1 MYKGQDSRV
10 LVIGGAGIDVK
21 GKPARTLM
29 PGTSNPGQIR
39 MSVGGG
45 ARNIAE
51 NLARLGVEA
60 TLLAAVGGDSFG
72 RMVLE
77 RSAQGGVD
85 VSHVIID
92 SMASSAFYV
101 AVLDVDGSLCL
112 SIDDMR
118 IISRLDRDFL
128 YSKRALFRAAH
139 MVVVDASL
147 NPKALSTVFQLAR
160 QYGVPVCANP
170 VSVSLAA
177 RLKPRLKDCAVIT
190 PNQSE
195 AEVLAGMTIDSSA
208 SAIEAAH
215 RLVAAGVGLAVIAM
229 GSEGVVFATSSDSG
243 HVPSVV
249 VDVVDSTGGGDT
261 LTATLVYGLVND
273 FPVDEAVRLGVSA
286 AALTITSPET
296 VSPDLNLE
304 NLYQAILI

>member
-1 MYKGQDSRV
+1 MYRGQDSEV

-21 GKPARTLM
+21 GKPARPLL
-29 PGTSNPGQIR
+29 PGTSNPGHIR

-51 NLARLGVEA
+51 NLARLGVKA

-77 RSAQGGVD
+77 RTAQGGVD
-85 VSHVIID
+85 VSHVIVD
-92 SMASSAFYV
+92 SKASSAFYV
-101 AVLDVDGSLCL
+101 AVLDVDGSLSL

-118 IISRLDRDFL
+118 IVSRLDRDFL
-128 YSKRALFRAAH
+128 YSKRALFRAAQ
-139 MVVVDASL
+139 MIVVDASL
-147 NPKALSTVFQLAR
+147 HPKALSTVFQLAR
-160 QYGVPVCANP
+160 QYRVPVCANP
-170 VSVSLAA
+170 VSVTLAS

-195 AEVLAGMTIDSSA
+195 AEVLADMTIDSSA

-261 LTATLVYGLVND
+261 LTATLVYGLIND
-273 FPVDEAVRLGVSA
+273 FPVDEAVSLGVSA

-296 VSPDLNLE
+296 VSPELNLE